1 MLATEETVVRRTDPR
16 PSQHL
21 RFSSYDS
28 RHPLTAGTADWSLSP
43 DLVEDTQTG
52 ERGWLRDALTALDDI
67 RRGIEVD
74 GPIPTDE
81 ALTAAV
87 ALLRALAGTVDS
99 VPGVVDDPARAV
111 GVEFAGV
118 GRNRV
123 LFVVEKDGSA
133 SYNEFI
139 AGRSAWGR
147 FPRWQLM
154 MEAIGWR
161 GLERAGV
168 VPSS

>member
-1 MLATEETVVRRTDPR
+1 MVRRTVPR
-16 PSQHL
+16 PLQRVRS
-21 RFSSYDS
+21 SSYDFRS
-28 RHPLTAGTADWSLSP
+28 PLAADTADWSLSP
-43 DLVEDTQTG
+43 DDIVEEAPPG
-52 ERGWLRDALTALDDI
+52 ERGWLRDALSALEEI

-81 ALTAAV
+81 ALTAAA
-87 ALLRALAGTVDS
+87 ALLGALAGTVDS
-99 VPGVVDDPARAV
+99 VPGVVDDPAEAV
-111 GVEFAGV
+111 GVEFVGV

-147 FPRWQLM
+147 FPKWELM